1 MLYSTHIYEQIVYD
15 IMRSRN
21 SKTTRTTTFVLIA
34 IVLVFG
40 STSALLTTFTHK
52 ANAQTNGS
60 SNMTSGSSTMGTNG
74 PQSMMMTGNRGANI
88 TGSVPLLPTM
98 MQALKSRVHTNLND
112 ATTTALKSVGG
123 NSSAVAAFIHPENG
137 FLVYNVIVLDSN
149 NNIHRVIVD
158 AGNGKLLS
166 SQSMSMMNMMMGPG
180 MGMMGHGGAGMG
192 MMGPGMGMMGPG
204 Y

>member
-1 MLYSTHIYEQIVYD
+1 MLYSTHIYEQIVCD

-21 SKTTRTTTFVLIA
+21 SKTTGATTFVVIA

-40 STSALLTTFTHK
+40 STSALLTTFSHK
-52 ANAQTNGS
+52 AVAQTSGS
-60 SNMTSGSSTMGTNG
+60 GNMTSGASIS
-74 PQSMMMTGNRGANI
+74 
-88 TGSVPLLPTM
+88 GSVPLFPTM
-98 MQALKSRVHTNLND
+98 MQALKARVHTSLND

-123 NSSAVAAFIHPENG
+123 NSSAVAAFIRPENG
-137 FLVYNVIVLDSN
+137 FLVYNVIVLDGN

-158 AGNGKLLS
+158 AGNGKVLS
-166 SQSMSMMNMMMGPG
+166 SQSMSMMNMMGPGMGMMGPGMGMMDHGGAG

-192 MMGPGMGMMGPG
+192 MMGPG

>member
-1 MLYSTHIYEQIVYD
+1 
-15 IMRSRN
+15 MRSRN
-21 SKTTRTTTFVLIA
+21 SKTTGTTTFVLIA

-52 ANAQTNGS
+52 ANAQTNSS

-158 AGNGKLLS
+158 AGNGKVLS

-192 MMGPGMGMMGPG
+192 MMGHGGAGMGMMGPG

>member
-1 MLYSTHIYEQIVYD
+1 
-15 IMRSRN
+15 MRSRN
-21 SKTTRTTTFVLIA
+21 SKTTGTTTFVLIA

-52 ANAQTNGS
+52 ANAQTSSS
-60 SNMTSGSSTMGTNG
+60 SNMTSGSSTIGTNG
-74 PQSMMMTGNRGANI
+74 SKSMMMTGNRGANI

-98 MQALKSRVHTNLND
+98 MQALKSRVHTSLND

-123 NSSAVAAFIHPENG
+123 NSSGAVAAFIHPENG
-137 FLVYNVIVLDSN
+137 FLVYNVIVLDAN
-149 NNIHRVIVD
+149 NKIHRVIVD
-158 AGNGKLLS
+158 AGNGKVLS

-192 MMGPGMGMMGPG
+192 MMGPGMGMMGHGGAGMGMMGPG

>member
-1 MLYSTHIYEQIVYD
+1 
-15 IMRSRN
+15 MRSRN
-21 SKTTRTTTFVLIA
+21 SKTTGATTFVVIA

-52 ANAQTNGS
+52 ANAQTSGS
-60 SNMTSGSSTMGTNG
+60 SNMTSSTMGTNG
-74 PQSMMMTGNRGANI
+74 PKSMMMTGNRGANI

-98 MQALKSRVHTNLND
+98 MQALKSRVHTSLND

-123 NSSAVAAFIHPENG
+123 NSSAVAGFIHPENG

-158 AGNGKLLS
+158 AGNGKVLS

-192 MMGPGMGMMGPG
+192 MMGPG

>member
-52 ANAQTNGS
+52 VNAQ
-60 SNMTSGSSTMGTNG
+60 TSGSSTMGTNG

-98 MQALKSRVHTNLND
+98 MQALKSRVHTSLND

-123 NSSAVAAFIHPENG
+123 NSSAVAAFIRPENG

-158 AGNGKLLS
+158 AGNGKVLS

-192 MMGPGMGMMGPG
+192 MMGPG

>member
-1 MLYSTHIYEQIVYD
+1 
-15 IMRSRN
+15 MRSRN
-21 SKTTRTTTFVLIA
+21 SKTTGATTFVVIA

-52 ANAQTNGS
+52 ANAQTSGS
-60 SNMTSGSSTMGTNG
+60 SNMTSDSSTMGTNG
-74 PQSMMMTGNRGANI
+74 PKSMMMTGTRGANI

-98 MQALKSRVHTNLND
+98 MQALKSRVHTSLND

-123 NSSAVAAFIHPENG
+123 NSSGAVAAFIRPENG
-137 FLVYNVIVLDSN
+137 FLVYNVIILDAN
-149 NNIHRVIVD
+149 NNIHRVVVD
-158 AGNGKLLS
+158 AGNGKVLS

-192 MMGPGMGMMGPG
+192 MMGPGMGMMGHGGAGMGMMGPG

>member
-1 MLYSTHIYEQIVYD
+1 
-15 IMRSRN
+15 MRSRN
-21 SKTTRTTTFVLIA
+21 SKTTVTTTFVLIA

-52 ANAQTNGS
+52 ANAQTSGS

-98 MQALKSRVHTNLND
+98 MQALKSRVHTSLND

-123 NSSAVAAFIHPENG
+123 NSSAVAGFIHPENG
-137 FLVYNVIVLDSN
+137 FLVYNVIVLDAN

-158 AGNGKLLS
+158 AGNGKVLS
-166 SQSMSMMNMMMGPG
+166 SQSMSIMNMMMGPG
-180 MGMMGHGGAGMG
+180 GAEMGMMGHGMG
-192 MMGPGMGMMGPG
+192 MMGPGGAGVGMMRPG

>member
-1 MLYSTHIYEQIVYD
+1 
-15 IMRSRN
+15 MRSRN
-21 SKTTRTTTFVLIA
+21 SKTTGATTFVVIA

-40 STSALLTTFTHK
+40 STSALLTTLTHK
-52 ANAQTNGS
+52 ANAQTSGS

-74 PQSMMMTGNRGANI
+74 PKSMMMTGNRGANI

-158 AGNGKLLS
+158 AGNGKVLS
-166 SQSMSMMNMMMGPG
+166 SQSMSMTNMMMGHGGAGMGMMGPG

-192 MMGPGMGMMGPG
+192 MMGPG

>member
-1 MLYSTHIYEQIVYD
+1 
-15 IMRSRN
+15 MRSRN
-21 SKTTRTTTFVLIA
+21 SKITVTTTFVLIA

-52 ANAQTNGS
+52 ANAQT
-60 SNMTSGSSTMGTNG
+60 SGSSTMGTNS
-74 PQSMMMTGNRGANI
+74 PKSMMMTGNRGANI

-98 MQALKSRVHTNLND
+98 MQALKSRVHTSLND

-123 NSSAVAAFIHPENG
+123 NSSAVAGFIHPENG
-137 FLVYNVIVLDSN
+137 FLVYNVIVLDAN

-158 AGNGKLLS
+158 AGNGKVLS

-180 MGMMGHGGAGMG
+180 MGMMGPGGAGMG
-192 MMGPGMGMMGPG
+192 MMGHGMGMIGPG

>member
-1 MLYSTHIYEQIVYD
+1 
-15 IMRSRN
+15 MRSRN
-21 SKTTRTTTFVLIA
+21 SKTTVTTTFVLIA

-52 ANAQTNGS
+52 ANAQTSGS
-60 SNMTSGSSTMGTNG
+60 SNMTSGSSTMGTNS
-74 PQSMMMTGNRGANI
+74 PKSMMTGNRGANI

-98 MQALKSRVHTNLND
+98 MQALKSRVHTSLND

-123 NSSAVAAFIHPENG
+123 NSSAVAGFIHPENG
-137 FLVYNVIVLDSN
+137 FLVYNVIVLDAN

-158 AGNGKLLS
+158 AGNGKVLS
-166 SQSMSMMNMMMGPG
+166 SQSMSIMNMMMGPG
-180 MGMMGHGGAGMG
+180 GAGMGMMGHGMGMMGPGGAGMG
-192 MMGPGMGMMGPG
+192 MMGPG

>member
-1 MLYSTHIYEQIVYD
+1 
-15 IMRSRN
+15 MRSRN
-21 SKTTRTTTFVLIA
+21 SKTTVTTTFVLIA

-52 ANAQTNGS
+52 ANAQTSGS

-74 PQSMMMTGNRGANI
+74 PKSMMTGNRGANI

-98 MQALKSRVHTNLND
+98 MQALKSRVHTSLND

-123 NSSAVAAFIHPENG
+123 NSSAVAGFIHPENG
-137 FLVYNVIVLDSN
+137 FLVYNVIVLDAN

-158 AGNGKLLS
+158 AGNGKVLS

-180 MGMMGHGGAGMG
+180 GAGMGMMGHGMGMMGPGGAGMG
-192 MMGPGMGMMGPG
+192 MMRPG

>member
-1 MLYSTHIYEQIVYD
+1 
-15 IMRSRN
+15 MRSRN
-21 SKTTRTTTFVLIA
+21 SKTTVTTTFVLIA

-52 ANAQTNGS
+52 ANAQTSGS
-60 SNMTSGSSTMGTNG
+60 SNMTSGSSTMGTNS
-74 PQSMMMTGNRGANI
+74 PKSMMTGNRGANI

-98 MQALKSRVHTNLND
+98 MQALKSRVHTSLND

-137 FLVYNVIVLDSN
+137 FLVYNVIVLDFN

-158 AGNGKLLS
+158 AGNGKVLS
-166 SQSMSMMNMMMGPG
+166 SQSMSIMNMMMGPG
-180 MGMMGHGGAGMG
+180 GAGMG
-192 MMGPGMGMMGPG
+192 MMRPG

>member
-1 MLYSTHIYEQIVYD
+1 
-15 IMRSRN
+15 MRSRN
-21 SKTTRTTTFVLIA
+21 SKTTGTTTFVLIA

-52 ANAQTNGS
+52 ANAQTSGS
-60 SNMTSGSSTMGTNG
+60 SNMTSGSTMGTNG
-74 PQSMMMTGNRGANI
+74 PKSMMMTGNPGANI

-98 MQALKSRVHTNLND
+98 MQALKSRVHTSLND
-112 ATTTALKSVGG
+112 ATTTALKSVAG

-137 FLVYNVIVLDSN
+137 FLVYNVIVLDAN

-158 AGNGKLLS
+158 AGNGKVLS

-192 MMGPGMGMMGPG
+192 MMGHGGAGMGMMGPG

>member
-1 MLYSTHIYEQIVYD
+1 
-15 IMRSRN
+15 MRSRN
-21 SKTTRTTTFVLIA
+21 SKTTVTTTFVLIA

-52 ANAQTNGS
+52 ANAQTSGS

-74 PQSMMMTGNRGANI
+74 PKSMMTGNRGANI

-98 MQALKSRVHTNLND
+98 MQALKSRVHTSLND

-123 NSSAVAAFIHPENG
+123 NSSAVAGFIHPENG
-137 FLVYNVIVLDSN
+137 FLVYNVIVLDAN

-158 AGNGKLLS
+158 AGNGKVLS

-180 MGMMGHGGAGMG
+180 MGMMGPGGAGMG
-192 MMGPGMGMMGPG
+192 MMGHGMGMMGPG
-204 Y
+204 GAGMGMMRPGY

>member
-1 MLYSTHIYEQIVYD
+1 
-15 IMRSRN
+15 MRSRN
-21 SKTTRTTTFVLIA
+21 SKTTVTTTFVLIA

-52 ANAQTNGS
+52 ANAQTSGS

-74 PQSMMMTGNRGANI
+74 PKSMMMTGNRGANI

-98 MQALKSRVHTNLND
+98 MQALKSRVHTSLND

-123 NSSAVAAFIHPENG
+123 NSSAVAGFIHPENG
-137 FLVYNVIVLDSN
+137 FLVYNVIVLDAN

-158 AGNGKLLS
+158 AGNGKVLS

-180 MGMMGHGGAGMG
+180 MGMMGPGGAGMG
-192 MMGPGMGMMGPG
+192 MMGHGMGMMGPG
-204 Y
+204 GAGMGMMRPGY

>member
-1 MLYSTHIYEQIVYD
+1 
-15 IMRSRN
+15 MRSRN
-21 SKTTRTTTFVLIA
+21 SKTTVTTTFVLIA

-40 STSALLTTFTHK
+40 STSVLLTTFTHK
-52 ANAQTNGS
+52 ANAQTSGS
-60 SNMTSGSSTMGTNG
+60 SNMTGGSSTMGTNG
-74 PQSMMMTGNRGANI
+74 PKSMMMTGNRGANI

-158 AGNGKLLS
+158 AGNGKVLS
-166 SQSMSMMNMMMGPG
+166 SQSMSMTNMMMGHGGAGMGMMGPG

-192 MMGPGMGMMGPG
+192 MMGPG

>member
-1 MLYSTHIYEQIVYD
+1 MLYSTHIYEQIVCD

-21 SKTTRTTTFVLIA
+21 SKTTGATTFVVIA

-52 ANAQTNGS
+52 ANAQT
-60 SNMTSGSSTMGTNG
+60 SGSSTMGTNG
-74 PQSMMMTGNRGANI
+74 PKSMMMTGNRGANI

-98 MQALKSRVHTNLND
+98 MQALKSRVHTSLND

-123 NSSAVAAFIHPENG
+123 NSSGAVAAFIRPENG
-137 FLVYNVIVLDSN
+137 FLVYNVIILDAN
-149 NNIHRVIVD
+149 NNIHRVVVD
-158 AGNGKLLS
+158 AGNGKVLS

-192 MMGPGMGMMGPG
+192 MMGPG

>member
-1 MLYSTHIYEQIVYD
+1 
-15 IMRSRN
+15 MRSRN
-21 SKTTRTTTFVLIA
+21 SKTTGTTTFVLIA

-52 ANAQTNGS
+52 ANAQTNSS

-98 MQALKSRVHTNLND
+98 MQALKSRVHTSLND

-158 AGNGKLLS
+158 AGNGKVLS

-192 MMGPGMGMMGPG
+192 MMGPGMGMMGHGGAGMGMMGPG

>member
-1 MLYSTHIYEQIVYD
+1 
-15 IMRSRN
+15 MRSRN
-21 SKTTRTTTFVLIA
+21 SKTTGTTTFVLIA

-52 ANAQTNGS
+52 ANAQTSGS
-60 SNMTSGSSTMGTNG
+60 SNMTSGSTMGTNG
-74 PQSMMMTGNRGANI
+74 PKSMMMTGNPGANI

-98 MQALKSRVHTNLND
+98 MQALKSRVHTSLNE
-112 ATTTALKSVGG
+112 ATTTALKSVAG

-137 FLVYNVIVLDSN
+137 FLVYNVIVLDAN

-158 AGNGKLLS
+158 AGNGKVLS

-192 MMGPGMGMMGPG
+192 MMGHGGAGMGMMGPG

>member
-1 MLYSTHIYEQIVYD
+1 
-15 IMRSRN
+15 MRSRN
-21 SKTTRTTTFVLIA
+21 SKTTVTTTFVLIA

-40 STSALLTTFTHK
+40 STSALFTTFTHK
-52 ANAQTNGS
+52 ANAQTSGS

-74 PQSMMMTGNRGANI
+74 PKSMMMTGNRGANI

-98 MQALKSRVHTNLND
+98 MQALKSRVHTSLND

-123 NSSAVAAFIHPENG
+123 NSSAVAGFIHPENG
-137 FLVYNVIVLDSN
+137 FLVYNVIVLDAN

-158 AGNGKLLS
+158 AGNGKVLS

-180 MGMMGHGGAGMG
+180 GAGMGMMGHGMGMMGPGGAGMG
-192 MMGPGMGMMGPG
+192 MMGHGMGMMGPG

>member
-1 MLYSTHIYEQIVYD
+1 
-15 IMRSRN
+15 MRSRN
-21 SKTTRTTTFVLIA
+21 SKTTVTTTFVLIA

-52 ANAQTNGS
+52 ANAQTSGS
-60 SNMTSGSSTMGTNG
+60 SNMTSGSSTMGTNS
-74 PQSMMMTGNRGANI
+74 PKSMMTGNRGANI

-98 MQALKSRVHTNLND
+98 MQALKSRVHTSLND

-123 NSSAVAAFIHPENG
+123 NSSAIAGFIHPENG
-137 FLVYNVIVLDSN
+137 FLVYNVIVLDAN

-158 AGNGKLLS
+158 AGNGKVLS
-166 SQSMSMMNMMMGPG
+166 SQSMSIMNMMMGPG
-180 MGMMGHGGAGMG
+180 GAGMGMMGHGMGMMGPGGAGMG
-192 MMGPGMGMMGPG
+192 MMGPG

>member
-1 MLYSTHIYEQIVYD
+1 
-15 IMRSRN
+15 MRSRN
-21 SKTTRTTTFVLIA
+21 SKTTGTTTFVLIA

-52 ANAQTNGS
+52 ANAQTSGS

-74 PQSMMMTGNRGANI
+74 PQSMMTGNRGANI

-98 MQALKSRVHTNLND
+98 MQALKSRVHTSLND

-123 NSSAVAAFIHPENG
+123 NSSAVAAFIRPENG
-137 FLVYNVIVLDSN
+137 FLVYNVIVLDASN
-149 NNIHRVIVD
+149 SIHRVIVD
-158 AGNGKLLS
+158 AGNGKVLS

-192 MMGPGMGMMGPG
+192 MMGPGMGMMGHGGAGMGMMGPG

>member
-1 MLYSTHIYEQIVYD
+1 MT
-15 IMRSRN
+15 SRN
-21 SKTTRTTTFVLIA
+21 SKTTGTTTFVLIA

-52 ANAQTNGS
+52 ANAQTSGS

-74 PQSMMMTGNRGANI
+74 PKSMMTGNRGANI

-98 MQALKSRVHTNLND
+98 MQALKSRVHTSLND

-137 FLVYNVIVLDSN
+137 FLVYNVIVLDAN

-158 AGNGKLLS
+158 AGNGKVLS
-166 SQSMSMMNMMMGPG
+166 SQSMSMMNMMMGHGGAGMGMMGPG

-192 MMGPGMGMMGPG
+192 MMGPG

>member
-1 MLYSTHIYEQIVYD
+1 
-15 IMRSRN
+15 MRSRN
-21 SKTTRTTTFVLIA
+21 SKTTGTTTFVLIA

-40 STSALLTTFTHK
+40 STSALLTTFTYK
-52 ANAQTNGS
+52 ANAQTSGS

-158 AGNGKLLS
+158 AGNGKVLS
-166 SQSMSMMNMMMGPG
+166 SQSMSMTNMMMGHGGAGMGMMGPG

-192 MMGPGMGMMGPG
+192 MMGPG